1 MPGST
6 VQQDSERLVIDREDR
21 DSINTFACVALPVRN
36 RGLFRLRLIKNVRL
50 ETRVELF
57 RGSGMGSG
65 QFGIDELP
73 NYVNRDEDLIKHD
86 IPLLKEA
93 ARLPAFDCYS
103 LRRAVR
109 SSGIDV
115 ETADV
120 LSLSNEKKRELAG
133 HMRNLTRP
141 LVRHVFGDAGMDITD
156 PSSLRDIMQMA
167 DKAAA
172 RKKLELLSEVLEAD
186 LDSLPELLEDYGD
199 AFLSLGYYRS
209 YLNLIVPRVKE
220 LQGWIEEAME
230 RGSFRKG
237 DPAIKRMKQ
246 VSSAMD
252 HVVKS
257 VVERFR
263 EFDRRAVFD
272 WEVLTLEEFRT
283 ARQQILEH
291 QATLAEVLCGIAVK
305 VFEWRSRF
313 AKPNV
318 GIQQRVDF
326 VLSDLQPG
334 LDHLLQVESSAPRF

>member
-1 MPGST
+1 MSGST
-6 VQQDSERLVIDREDR
+6 VQEDSAQSAIDREDR
-21 DSINTFACVALPVRN
+21 DSINTFACAALPVRN
-36 RGLFRLRLIKNVRL
+36 KGVLRLRLIKNVRL
-50 ETRVELF
+50 ETRIELY
-57 RGSGMGSG
+57 RGSGTGSG
-65 QFGIDELP
+65 QFAIDELP

-86 IPLLKEA
+86 IPLLKRA
-93 ARLPAFDCYS
+93 AELPAFDCYS

-115 ETADV
+115 GTTEV
-120 LSLSNEKKRELAG
+120 LSLSDEKKRELAG

-141 LVRHVFGDAGMDITD
+141 LVRHVFGEGELDITD

-172 RKKLELLSEVLEAD
+172 REKLQRMSETLETD
-186 LDSLPELLEDYGD
+186 LDGLPELLEDYGD

-220 LQGWIEEAME
+220 LHDWIEEAIS

-237 DPAIKRMKQ
+237 DPATKRMKQ
-246 VSSAMD
+246 VSSAFD
-252 HVVKS
+252 HIVKS
-257 VVERFR
+257 VVQRFG

-272 WEVLTLEEFRT
+272 WESLTLDEFAA
-283 ARQQILEH
+283 ARGQILAH
-291 QATLAEVLCGIAVK
+291 QETMAEVLCGITVK

-334 LDHLLQVESSAPRF
+334 LDHLLKVESSAPRF